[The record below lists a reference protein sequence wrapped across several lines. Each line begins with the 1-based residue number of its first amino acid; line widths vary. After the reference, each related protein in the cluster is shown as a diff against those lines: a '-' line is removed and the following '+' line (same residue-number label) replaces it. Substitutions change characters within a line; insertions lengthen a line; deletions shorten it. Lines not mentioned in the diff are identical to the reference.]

1 MARAGG
7 RASLTRIQAHVSE
20 PVNVP
25 VGLRR
30 LIDRGLVYRPTR
42 AMYDFALPLF
52 AAYVRRRAKI
62 TKLSSGR

>member
-1 MARAGG
+1 M
-7 RASLTRIQAHVSE
+7 TRLQAQLQE

-62 TKLSSGR
+62 TKLSPGR